1 MAGTVRFGVAPIAWS
16 NSDLPELGGDTTLE
30 TCLMESRE
38 AGFTGTETGVKYP
51 LDATV
56 LGPLLE
62 KYDLKLA
69 SGWFS
74 GRILEVSLDEE
85 KERLEEQLSCFH
97 TLGAP
102 VMVYAE
108 TTGSLQADRATPVSR
123 RRKLAPSDFPEFGRK
138 LTEVA
143 DYLRARGVPMSYH
156 PHMGTVVETDA
167 EVDLLMANTGPSV
180 GLLIDT
186 GHVTYADGDPFAL
199 VERHG
204 PRLNHIHCKDIRPDV
219 LKQVKADDL
228 SFLDA
233 VIEGVFTVPGD
244 GFIDYGH
251 FAKSLAAVDYEGW
264 VVVEAEQDPVKAPPL
279 EYARI
284 GFKALQSAFT
294 DAGYT
299 IAA

>member
-51 LDATV
+51 LDASV
-56 LGPLLE
+56 LGPSLE

-74 GRILEVSLDEE
+74 GRILELSLEEE
-85 KERLEEQLSCFH
+85 KDRLEEQLACFH
-97 TLGAP
+97 ALGAP

-108 TTGSLQADRATPVSR
+108 TTGSLQADRATPVSQ
-123 RRKLAPSDFPEFGRK
+123 RRKLATSDFPDFGRR

-143 DYLRARGVPMSYH
+143 DYLQDRGVPMSYH

-167 EVDLLMANTGPSV
+167 DIDLLMANTGPSV

-186 GHVTYADGDPFAL
+186 GHVTYAAGDPFAL
-199 VERHG
+199 VKRHG
-204 PRLNHIHCKDIRPDV
+204 PRLNHIHCKDIRPDI
-219 LKQVKADDL
+219 LKQVKADNL

-244 GFIDYGH
+244 GCINYGR
-251 FAKSLAAVDYEGW
+251 FAKGLAAVDYEGW

-284 GFKALQSAFT
+284 GFKALQAAFT